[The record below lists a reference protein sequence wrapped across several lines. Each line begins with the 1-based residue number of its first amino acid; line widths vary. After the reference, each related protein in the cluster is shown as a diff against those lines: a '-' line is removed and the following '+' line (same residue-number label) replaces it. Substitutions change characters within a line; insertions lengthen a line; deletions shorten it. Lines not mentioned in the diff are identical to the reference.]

1 ISFRP
6 PLPAAGVRRASLLS
20 PLGFAR
26 AAPSPPRRRPLSAA
40 APTPLR
46 RGAMVVLKVINAA
59 VKERLLDLRGREMS
73 SVEEFGGTEDEF
85 DTIDLSENMII
96 KLGNFPCLNRLGTLV
111 ASHNRINHICSN
123 IGELLPNLHT
133 LVLMNNDITSLA
145 EIDPLAA
152 LPKLKSL
159 YLLENPVTEKP
170 DYRFYV
176 IHGLKHLM
184 SLDFEK
190 VKPQERTTAAHKFHS
205 KEAQEEV
212 KKTFAKAYTPM
223 KPVGAQYITEK
234 SCPKAVSPVPST
246 KVLSTGQMA
255 AEFASFKPDI
265 DMAEAL
271 EKTDKIK
278 GQNHENRADEQ
289 MPDEESTLIQE
300 VKVSILNNWM
310 IDIDQEIFGAGPD
323 SIYVTQP
330 GHMEEYIYK
339 NFQRTQFRF
348 ILSWRKRLFKKMHI
362 LPLPRMQISAHTW
375 TLNYIIYDIPL
386 RLCACCEKHS

>member
-1 ISFRP
+1 
-6 PLPAAGVRRASLLS
+6 
-20 PLGFAR
+20 
-26 AAPSPPRRRPLSAA
+26 
-40 APTPLR
+40 
-46 RGAMVVLKVINAA
+46 
-59 VKERLLDLRGREMS
+59 MS

-96 KLGNFPCLNRLGTLV
+96 KLGNVPCLNRLGTLV

-234 SCPKAVSPVPST
+234 SCPKAVSPTTLWLTALKAAILSYQT
-246 KVLSTGQMA
+246 LKEIGKIKTVLSTGQMA

-300 VKVSILNNWM
+300 LGICLDIVSYSRCIML
-310 IDIDQEIFGAGPD
+310 EIAGEDGLTPA
-323 SIYVTQP
+323 S
-330 GHMEEYIYK
+330 E
-339 NFQRTQFRF
+339 RT
-348 ILSWRKRLFKKMHI
+348 
-362 LPLPRMQISAHTW
+362 
-375 TLNYIIYDIPL
+375 YDISVNPISYCILQRRPDYGLQASKYRTIEEFDLAIRL
-386 RLCACCEKHS
+386 RMSY

>member
-1 ISFRP
+1 
-6 PLPAAGVRRASLLS
+6 
-20 PLGFAR
+20 
-26 AAPSPPRRRPLSAA
+26 
-40 APTPLR
+40 
-46 RGAMVVLKVINAA
+46 MVVLKVINTA

-73 SVEEFGGTEDEF
+73 SIEDLGGTEDEF
-85 DTIDLSENMII
+85 DTIDLSENMIA
-96 KLGNFPCLNRLGTLV
+96 KLENFPCLNRLGTLV
-111 ASHNRINHICSN
+111 ASDNRINYICSN
-123 IGELLPNLHT
+123 IGELLPKLHT
-133 LVLMNNDITSLA
+133 LVLMSNDITTLA

-152 LPKLKSL
+152 LPNLKSL
-159 YLLENPVTEKP
+159 YLLENPVTETA
-170 DYRFYV
+170 DYRLYV
-176 IHGLKHLM
+176 IHMLKHLM

-190 VKPQERTTAAHKFHS
+190 VKPQERTTAEYKFHS
-205 KEAQEEV
+205 KEAREEV
-212 KKTFAKAYTPM
+212 KKTSAKAYTPM

-234 SCPKAVSPVPST
+234 SCPKAVSPVPSI

-255 AEFASFKPDI
+255 AEFAFFEPEI

-289 MPDEESTLIQE
+289 MSNEESTLIQE
-300 VKVSILNNWM
+300 VKVSMLNNWM

-330 GHMEEYIYK
+330 RHMEEYIYK
-339 NFQRTQFRF
+339 NFQQTPFRF

-386 RLCACCEKHS
+386 KLCACCAKHS

>member
-1 ISFRP
+1 
-6 PLPAAGVRRASLLS
+6 
-20 PLGFAR
+20 
-26 AAPSPPRRRPLSAA
+26 
-40 APTPLR
+40 
-46 RGAMVVLKVINAA
+46 
-59 VKERLLDLRGREMS
+59 
-73 SVEEFGGTEDEF
+73 
-85 DTIDLSENMII
+85 MII

-310 IDIDQEIFGAGPD
+310 IDIDQVRYNKLYLIQPSESLLLNPSIFLWAIRYSQG
-323 SIYVTQP
+323 
-330 GHMEEYIYK
+330 
-339 NFQRTQFRF
+339 
-348 ILSWRKRLFKKMHI
+348 
-362 LPLPRMQISAHTW
+362 
-375 TLNYIIYDIPL
+375 
-386 RLCACCEKHS
+386 

>member
-1 ISFRP
+1 
-6 PLPAAGVRRASLLS
+6 
-20 PLGFAR
+20 
-26 AAPSPPRRRPLSAA
+26 
-40 APTPLR
+40 
-46 RGAMVVLKVINAA
+46 
-59 VKERLLDLRGREMS
+59 MS

-246 KVLSTGQMA
+246 KAAILSSQTLKEIGKIKTVLSTGQMA

-330 GHMEEYIYK
+330 GHMEEYSMISVLTCCILNVYK

>member
-1 ISFRP
+1 MDDQSHNHNLLI
-6 PLPAAGVRRASLLS
+6 VERRIIRIANE
-20 PLGFAR
+20 A
-26 AAPSPPRRRPLSAA
+26 
-40 APTPLR
+40 
-46 RGAMVVLKVINAA
+46 VEKVLIITIH
-59 VKERLLDLRGREMS
+59 LEMS

-96 KLGNFPCLNRLGTLV
+96 KLGNVPCLNRLGTLV

-246 KVLSTGQMA
+246 KAAILSYQTLKEIGKIKTVLSTGQMA

-300 VKVSILNNWM
+300 FYLKKYINWTSR
-310 IDIDQEIFGAGPD
+310 EIFGAGPD